1 MDNKTKQ
8 EAIKIIDQLLE
19 LRKELTELEDKRRKV
34 TADLDKAISQ
44 KYNEMSALEEKKRC
58 LLDGSYGNNESS
70 AVKSP
75 Y

>member
-19 LRKELTELEDKRRKV
+19 LRKELTELEDKRRKI

-44 KYNEMSALEEKKRC
+44 KYNEMAALEEKKRC
-58 LLDGSYGNNESS
+58 LLDGSYGNESS